1 MLETMSSQLAGGV
14 GVGAIPQRRVR
25 GPAGPGRRESKV
37 AYRNHPS
44 YSTRHNNAGAAY
56 PSSPE
61 HLFSRNSTNDQY
73 GQLREQSAGP
83 NLDIL
88 SGYFDVHR
96 QSAGNSN
103 FNSNPVVHQNLSDE
117 NSWLSIS
124 SPNSY
129 TLVANLPNSSQNYGG
144 NHGQSPGSD
153 VPQMSGNNVQEA
165 SWNTSTPQTSTLDS
179 EMDDMSMSDLQIGS
193 FGSFNS
199 LTFSAANTAAS
210 SNSDTYVFPI
220 TNSNL
225 DSAGNQLQDL
235 VLPNGFHRIGPPFD
249 APSPGTATTNSP
261 HLFTEDFPFDH
272 DGLVSPIWTYND
284 NAMMYATESGQ
295 WSATTLIAPHQTQ
308 QNQTINN
315 ADFQPDVPWNSQFA
329 QDSHFQLDAT
339 AGGIAFEPI
348 RGAPYETHL
357 ARQDFLDAG
366 PSNMNQLNLD
376 HLSPNSENDSK
387 SWALISN
394 PSSSYAP
401 SHGSPTS
408 QNSPLS
414 HAPSPPAQEPE
425 VHHSHIFNSIP
436 SAPRA
441 KATRGRQRG
450 LTAVEKKQARDVREA
465 KACWACHISK
475 TKCSPCSP
483 GKPCEQCAR
492 LAGKRRFCLFSCFND
507 PLESLY
513 TFLVPSYLMGHFTKS
528 NVESFVT
535 RNASSWGTQHMLIR
549 MDWGY
554 PKFLEAEVVALA
566 LRSSSSEMGFFH
578 QTVSNGNARP
588 QLVRKSSPP
597 LGIPLAAM
605 DEMQDAYSKYIQDIV
620 QSGIASY
627 IPTAYIDQESELPT
641 RLLEAVASFYSA
653 GHAADNE
660 SELLRRALEM
670 HVTSVI
676 LERSLFLDPNSLQQV
691 QSHLGKEYHRRSSPR
706 CAQRQIKLAFFMLQQ
721 RRIQSVLKDWGAM
734 IWATNP
740 SATKD
745 KEWALAFSVFL
756 ILILVMDKTLGAAY
770 FYCEGRIK
778 HHGHQA
784 STERVLFQ
792 DLVHLTQKEL
802 FERCKE
808 IFHWKF
814 KTRKGGKE
822 ACNPIRD
829 GIDAFQGKSKT
840 VDRDVVRFVMDLQRI
855 VGKHEEAVRLH
866 RSSDRDEDSEYTDAG
881 RLACIFLDD
890 FLSHV

>member
-1 MLETMSSQLAGGV
+1 MMMELMSSQSAGGV
-14 GVGAIPQRRVR
+14 GGVGGVGAIPQRRAR

-37 AYRNHPS
+37 AYRNHPG
-44 YSTRHNNAGAAY
+44 YSTRHSNATAPAY

-61 HLFSRNSTNDQY
+61 QLFLRTNTNDHH
-73 GQLREQSAGP
+73 GQNGGP
-83 NLDIL
+83 SLDLI
-88 SGYFDVHR
+88 SGYFEVHR
-96 QSAGNSN
+96 PSAGTSN
-103 FNSNPVVHQNLSDE
+103 FNSNPIVHQNLSDD
-117 NSWLSIS
+117 NSWMSIS

-129 TLVANLPNSSQNYGG
+129 TLVSNLPNSPQNYGG
-144 NHGQSPGSD
+144 NHGQSPSSE
-153 VPQMSGNNVQEA
+153 VPQISGNNVQET
-165 SWNTSTPQTSTLDS
+165 SWNINTPQTSTLDS
-179 EMDDMSMSDLQIGS
+179 EMDDMSMSDMQNSS

-199 LTFSAANTAAS
+199 LTFSAANTVAS
-210 SNSDTYVFPI
+210 SISDTYVFPI
-220 TNSNL
+220 ANSNF
-225 DSAGNQLQDL
+225 DSAGHQLHDL
-235 VLPNGFHRIGPPFD
+235 ALPDGFHHIGPSFD
-249 APSPGTATTNSP
+249 TPSPSTNSP
-261 HLFTEDFPFDH
+261 HMFTEDFPFEH
-272 DGLVSPIWTYND
+272 DRSTPPNWNYND
-284 NAMMYATESGQ
+284 NSMLYATEGAQ

-308 QNQTINN
+308 QNQTMNN
-315 ADFQPDVPWNSQFA
+315 NMDFQPNIPWNSQNA
-329 QDSHFQLDAT
+329 QDSNFLLNAT
-339 AGGIAFEPI
+339 AGGVAFEPI
-348 RGAPYETHL
+348 RGTPYETHV
-357 ARQDFLDAG
+357 ARQEFMDAG
-366 PSNMNQLNLD
+366 TSNMNYLNLD
-376 HLSPNSENDSK
+376 HLSPTSENDSK
-387 SWALISN
+387 SWALVSN

-401 SHGSPTS
+401 SHGSPAS

-414 HAPSPPAQEPE
+414 HAPSPPPQEHE

-436 SAPRA
+436 SAPKA
-441 KATRGRQRG
+441 KTTRGRQRG

-507 PLESLY
+507 PLESLC
-513 TFLVPSYLMGHFTKS
+513 TFLVPNYLMGHFTKA

-535 RNASSWGTQHMLIR
+535 RNASSWGTQHILIR

-578 QTVSNGNARP
+578 QTVSNGIARP
-588 QLVRKSSPP
+588 LLVRKLSPP

-605 DEMQDAYSKYIQDIV
+605 AEMQDAYSKYIQDIV
-620 QSGIASY
+620 QSDVASY

-641 RLLEAVASFYSA
+641 RLLGAVASYYNA
-653 GHAADNE
+653 GNAADNE

-676 LERSLFLDPNSLQQV
+676 LERSLFLDQNSLHKV
-691 QSHLGKEYHRRSSPR
+691 QDHLGQEYHRRSAPR

-721 RRIQSVLKDWGAM
+721 RRIQLVLKDWGAM

-740 SATKD
+740 STTKD

-756 ILILVMDKTLGAAY
+756 ILILVMDKTLGAAFY
-770 FYCEGRIK
+770 FCEGRIK
-778 HHGHQA
+778 HHGHPA
-784 STERVLFQ
+784 TTERELFQ
-792 DLVHLTQKEL
+792 ELVRLTQKEL
-802 FERCKE
+802 FDRCKE

-840 VDRDVVRFVMDLQRI
+840 VDHDVVRFVMDLRRI
-855 VGKHEEAVRLH
+855 VGDYEQDVRSH
-866 RSSDRDEDSEYTDAG
+866 RSSSRDEDSEYTDAG

-890 FLSHV
+890 FLSH